1 MQSREAVAPTRPA
14 ISRKCNPSLARLRPA
29 PSSTGRGSL
38 AIFAAFAFFFIASV
52 TARADDVADFYRG
65 KMVHIIVGYDN
76 GGGYDTMARLIARTL
91 GNYIPGHP
99 LVIVQN
105 MVGAGSMRA
114 ATYVAGGAPQD
125 GTIIAATG
133 PAPLFV
139 PFIPPGSDTFTLDPE
154 KLNWLPS
161 PASETSVVAVWHT
174 ADVKSIADAQQRELP
189 VAANSVNGQ
198 ASFYA
203 RLLNDVLGTKFKPIL
218 GYQNGTSES
227 LIAMERGEVLAHPS
241 ISLTSLKSERPL
253 WLHDGSVR
261 LIAQYGRA
269 PAEDLPDVPFVDDL
283 LSGENKRLFDIAIA
297 PSMIGRPYFMGPKVP
312 PARVAAMQQAFLD
325 TFKDTGFRVEARAG
339 QFVIDQ
345 KPMTGEEIKALIEK
359 AYAAPPDILAR
370 LRVLYGVGRE

>member
-1 MQSREAVAPTRPA
+1 V
-14 ISRKCNPSLARLRPA
+14 
-29 PSSTGRGSL
+29 
-38 AIFAAFAFFFIASV
+38 
-52 TARADDVADFYRG
+52 
-65 KMVHIIVGYDN
+65 VGYDN

-139 PFIPPGSDTFTLDPE
+139 PFIPPGADTFTLDPE

-174 ADVKSIADAQQRELP
+174 ADVRSIADAQQRELP

-198 ASFYA
+198 ANFYA
-203 RLLNDVLGTKFKPIL
+203 RLLNDVLGTKFKPVL

-241 ISLTSLKSERPL
+241 IPLTSLKSERPQ
-253 WLHDGSVR
+253 WLQDGSVR

-269 PAEDLPDVPFVDDL
+269 PAEDVPNVPFVDNL
-283 LSGENKRLFDIAIA
+283 LSGAKKQLFDIATA
-297 PSMIGRPYFMGPKVP
+297 PQTIGRPYFMGPNVP
-312 PARVAAMQQAFLD
+312 PARVAAMRKAFLD
-325 TFKDTGFRVEARAG
+325 TFRDTGFRVEARAG

-345 KPMTGEEIKALIEK
+345 NPMTGEEIETLIK
-359 AYAAPPDILAR
+359 RAYAAPPEMLAR
-370 LRVLYGVGRE
+370 LQALYGAGRQ

>member
-1 MQSREAVAPTRPA
+1 LWTVATRN
-14 ISRKCNPSLARLRPA
+14 CNHSPGLLRRPPSPK
-29 PSSTGRGSL
+29 GRGFGAALLAALAFSL
-38 AIFAAFAFFFIASV
+38 IASAPAFA
-52 TARADDVADFYRG
+52 DEVADFYRG
-65 KMVHIIVGYDN
+65 RIVHIIVGYDN

-91 GNYIPGHP
+91 GQYIPGQP

-133 PAPLFV
+133 PAPLFI
-139 PFIPPGSDTFTLDPE
+139 PFIPAGTNTFTLDPA

-161 PASETSVVAVWHT
+161 PESETSVVAVWHT
-174 ADVKSIADAQQRELP
+174 ADVQSLADAQMRELP
-189 VAANSVNGQ
+189 VAANSINGQ

-203 RLLNDVLGTKFKPIL
+203 RLLNDVLGTKFKPVL

-241 ISLTSLKSERPL
+241 ISWSSLKSERPQ

-261 LIAQYGRA
+261 IIAQYGRTR
-269 PAEDLPDVPFVDDL
+269 AEGLADVPFVDDL
-283 LSGENKRLFDIAIA
+283 LSGAKKQMFDLAIA
-297 PSMIGRPYFMGPKVP
+297 PLTIGRPYFMGPSVSP
-312 PARVAAMQQAFLD
+312 ERVAAMRQAFLD
-325 TFKDTGFRVEARAG
+325 TFKDTSFRVEARAA
-339 QFVIDQ
+339 QFEIDQ
-345 KPMTGEEIKALIEK
+345 KPMTGEEIEALIAA

-370 LRVLYGVGRE
+370 LRALYGAGRE